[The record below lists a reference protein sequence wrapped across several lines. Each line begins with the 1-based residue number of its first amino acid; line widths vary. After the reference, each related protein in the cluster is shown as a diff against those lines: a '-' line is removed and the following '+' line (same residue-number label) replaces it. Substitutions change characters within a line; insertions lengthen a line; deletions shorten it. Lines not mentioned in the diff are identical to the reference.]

1 MVVFSYKILH
11 ECNVYLSNT
20 YTYLLL
26 PIVFSVLFQPL
37 ELIALNAYLS
47 MAQIHPVKTHFT
59 TTTHPTSWRGP
70 AWGAAKVETDF
81 FQPQLVLKYL
91 EPMVSSINRHM
102 PTYAILPIFNLQY
115 VQCLY
120 ILRIDVYCSL

>member
-1 MVVFSYKILH
+1 MIGGLFGIFLRGLVKKNQEIEKIK
-11 ECNVYLSNT
+11 SISK
-20 YTYLLL
+20 YLLL

-59 TTTHPTSWRGP
+59 TTTHPTSWRGL
-70 AWGAAKVETDF
+70 AWGAAKAETDF

-91 EPMVSSINRHM
+91 EPMVSSINRRM
-102 PTYAILPIFNLQY
+102 PTHTRQFRFQKRAVL
-115 VQCLY
+115 
-120 ILRIDVYCSL
+120 